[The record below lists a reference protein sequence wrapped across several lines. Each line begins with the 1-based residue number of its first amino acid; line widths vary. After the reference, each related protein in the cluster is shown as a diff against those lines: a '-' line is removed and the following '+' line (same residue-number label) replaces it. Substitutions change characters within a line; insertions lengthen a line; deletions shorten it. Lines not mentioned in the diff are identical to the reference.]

1 MAGKSIRTIA
11 QNKKAYHDYFI
22 LETLKAGIELRG
34 TEVKSMRAGRC
45 NLKDSYITITTD
57 REAFIKGM
65 HISPFEQGNRFNHDP
80 LRDRRLLLNK
90 FEINKLEGRIQQQGL
105 TIVPLKAYFEGSL
118 VKIDIGIA
126 KGKKLYD
133 KRRDIAEKDQKR
145 EAEKDFKLK
154 LLT

>member
-1 MAGKSIRTIA
+1 MGNKSIKLIS

-22 LETLKAGIELRG
+22 LETLQAGIELQG

-45 NLKDSYITITTD
+45 NLKDSYISISG
-57 REAFIKGM
+57 REAYIKGM

-80 LRDRRLLLNK
+80 LRDRRLLLHK
-90 FEINKLEGRIQQQGL
+90 YEINKLEGRIMQQGL
-105 TIVPLKAYFEGSL
+105 TIVPLKVYFEGSL
-118 VKIDIGIA
+118 VKMDIGIA

-133 KRRDIAEKDQKR
+133 KRQDIAKKDQQR

-154 LLT
+154 LQA

>member
-1 MAGKSIRTIA
+1 MANKSVKMIS

-22 LETLKAGIELRG
+22 LETMQAGIELQG

-45 NLKDSYITITTD
+45 NLKDSYISINNK
-57 REAFIKGM
+57 EAYIKGM

-80 LRDRRLLLNK
+80 LRDRRLLLHK
-90 FEINKLEGRIQQQGL
+90 YEINKLEGRIMQQGL
-105 TIVPLKAYFEGSL
+105 TIVPLKVYFEGSL
-118 VKIDIGIA
+118 VKMDIGIA

-133 KRRDIAEKDQKR
+133 KRQDIAKKDQKR

-154 LLT
+154 LMT

>member
-1 MAGKSIRTIA
+1 MANKSVKLIS

-22 LETLKAGIELRG
+22 LETMQAGIELQG

-45 NLKDSYITITTD
+45 NLKDSYITID
-57 REAFIKGM
+57 NKESYIKGM

-80 LRDRRLLLNK
+80 LRDRRLLLHK
-90 FEINKLEGRIQQQGL
+90 YEINKLEGRIMQQGL
-105 TIVPLKAYFEGSL
+105 TIVPLKVYFEGSL
-118 VKIDIGIA
+118 VKMDIGIA

-133 KRRDIAEKDQKR
+133 KRQDIAKKDQKR

-154 LLT
+154 LMT

>member
-1 MAGKSIRTIA
+1 MANKSVKLIS

-22 LETLKAGIELRG
+22 LETLQAGIELQG

-45 NLKDSYITITTD
+45 NLKDSYISID
-57 REAFIKGM
+57 NKQAYIKGM

-80 LRDRRLLLNK
+80 LRDRRLLLHSY
-90 FEINKLEGRIQQQGL
+90 EINKLEGRIMQQGL
-105 TIVPLKAYFEGSL
+105 TIVPLKVYFEGSL
-118 VKIDIGIA
+118 VKMDIGIA

-133 KRRDIAEKDQKR
+133 KRQDIAKRDQKR

-154 LLT
+154 LTT

>member
-1 MAGKSIRTIA
+1 MANKSVKLIS

-22 LETLKAGIELRG
+22 LETLQAGIELQG

-45 NLKDSYITITTD
+45 NLKDSYISID
-57 REAFIKGM
+57 NKQAYIKGM

-80 LRDRRLLLNK
+80 LRDRRLLLHSY
-90 FEINKLEGRIQQQGL
+90 EINKLEGRTMQQGL
-105 TIVPLKAYFEGSL
+105 TIVPLKVYFEGSL
-118 VKIDIGIA
+118 VKMDIGIA

-133 KRRDIAEKDQKR
+133 KRQDIAKRDQKR

-154 LLT
+154 LTT

>member
-1 MAGKSIRTIA
+1 MANKSKKLIS

-22 LETLKAGIELRG
+22 LETLQAGIELRG

-45 NLKDSYITITTD
+45 NLKDSYITISGG
-57 REAFIKGM
+57 EAYIKGM

-80 LRDRRLLLNK
+80 LRDRRLLLHK
-90 FEINKLEGRIQQQGL
+90 YEINKLDGRTMQQGL
-105 TIVPLKAYFEGSL
+105 TIVPLKVYFEGSL
-118 VKIDIGIA
+118 VKMDIGIA

-133 KRRDIAEKDQKR
+133 KRQDIAKKDQQR

-154 LLT
+154 LQA